1 MFQFLQKRVA
11 EALGLGLADAG
22 DLQQLLD
29 GARAS
34 GRHVEQRRVGADDVG
49 RDVLL
54 LRKAQPQRLERGEQV
69 VLRLFGPFGL
79 GFGPAPGRLV
89 LQGLAQ
95 ATFGMYQGNKEKV
108 QIQFPNRMCGVFIDR
123 FGKDIIFHPTD
134 EEHSVFSVDVNVSPQ
149 FFGWIFGL
157 GKEVKV
163 IGPESVVEQMRK
175 TAEEF
180 VKNYEK

>member
-1 MFQFLQKRVA
+1 MAAYAK
-11 EALGLGLADAG
+11 
-22 DLQQLLD
+22 
-29 GARAS
+29 
-34 GRHVEQRRVGADDVG
+34 
-49 RDVLL
+49 
-54 LRKAQPQRLERGEQV
+54 
-69 VLRLFGPFGL
+69 
-79 GFGPAPGRLV
+79 
-89 LQGLAQ
+89 

-108 QIQFPNRMCGVFIDR
+108 QIQFPNRMCGIFIDR

-163 IGPESVVEQMRK
+163 IGSESVVEQMRK